1 MKKIIFFNHP
11 LIFEENKDIFEMQE
25 KFIRYGILSLATYLK
40 SKGYPVKVIDQY
52 QLVNEG
58 TADEIKNKLI
68 KFKPDFVA
76 IPSFTTEIYNAD
88 KTAAFVKKF
97 FGNKVKV
104 IIGGPHLSALPRET
118 MNEFANFDI
127 GVIGEGELILEE
139 IVKGKRLADI
149 EGIIYRKENGEVVQ
163 NQPRKNF
170 VDINKLPSPKYEL
183 FDLEKYVQPV
193 YAGFLRQK
201 RKILVL
207 PLETTRG
214 CPCSC
219 KFCFRTVGRQARLK
233 NPKKAVKEIKELI
246 QKYRIDRIDVIDGTF
261 GISKEHA
268 LKICKL
274 LKEEGLNK
282 KIKWSVMVRANTL
295 DGDIAKALKMAG
307 CFYIGIGVEAG
318 SDRVLEKSGKGITT
332 EQIRKVIILA
342 QKQGIEVHSYF
353 ILGLPYETEKDIKET
368 AEFAKSLPVVGANF
382 AILVPFPGTEI
393 YSLAKAK
400 KMGYR
405 LATNDYRLFGKQEGS
420 ALINK
425 NLSYK
430 KLKEL
435 QRYCYKKFY
444 LSSPKR
450 FLVFL
455 SHLNFKRL
463 FNITRFLLVR

>member
-11 LIFEENKDIFEMQE
+11 LIFEENKDVFEMQE

-40 SKGYPVKVIDQY
+40 SKSYLVKVIDQY
-52 QLVNEG
+52 QSINDETV
-58 TADEIKNKLI
+58 DEIKNKLI

-88 KTAAFVKKF
+88 KTAAFIKKTL
-97 FGNKVKV
+97 GSKVRV
-104 IIGGPHLSALPRET
+104 IIGGPHISALPSET
-118 MNEFANFDI
+118 MKKFVNFDI
-127 GVIGEGELILEE
+127 GVIGEGELTLEE
-139 IVKGKRLADI
+139 IVKGKRLQDI
-149 EGIIYRKENGEVVQ
+149 KGIIYRKNDGKIVQ
-163 NQPRKNF
+163 NQPRKEL
-170 VDINKLPSPKYEL
+170 VDINKLPSPSYEF
-183 FDLEKYVQPV
+183 FDLEEYVQPV
-193 YAGFLRQK
+193 YSGFLRQK

-214 CPCSC
+214 CPFSC

-233 NPKKAVKEIKELI
+233 DPKKVLKEVKELI
-246 QKYRIDRIDVIDGTF
+246 RRYGIDRIDVIDGTF
-261 GISKEHA
+261 GVSKEHA

-274 LKEEGLNK
+274 LTDEKINN
-282 KIKWSVMVRANTL
+282 KIKWSVMCRANTL
-295 DGDIAKALKMAG
+295 DEDIAKALKKSG

-318 SDRVLEKSGKGITT
+318 SDRVLQKSGKGITT
-332 EQIRKVIILA
+332 KQIKDVITSA

-393 YSLAKAK
+393 YSLAKDK

-405 LATNDYRLFGKQEGS
+405 LATDDYRLFGKQDGS

-430 KLKEL
+430 NLKEL

-455 SHLNFKRL
+455 SHLNFARL
-463 FNITRFLLVR
+463 FNITKFLFVK